1 MEDIKVKLI
10 KKLEVEY
17 IIKCTFLL
25 SYIILYNKKLNTKFI
40 TITFIYNHYITHFY
54 IIDI

>member
-1 MEDIKVKLI
+1 MEDIKVTLI

-25 SYIILYNKKLNTKFI
+25 SYIILYNKNFI
-40 TITFIYNHYITHFY
+40 VMIYYILTVY
-54 IIDI
+54 NMIDILIYI

>member
-54 IIDI
+54 IMDI